1 MNSSDVMQRTG
12 DREVGRKR
20 KNQREERDITA
31 SVVAPTDAA
40 ALESTQISKYH
51 TKGGHGFA
59 VEDANTIAD
68 RFSGKNAEVIGGS
81 NEHRGPDRIVGDV
94 FVQTKYYKTASETMR
109 SAFDPHGGSYRYD
122 GQVLEV
128 PKDQYDECVKLME
141 QRIREGRVPGHTDP
155 ADAKELVSAGSYIYQ
170 QARNIARAGNIDSVT
185 FDLTTGAVT
194 ASCTFGL
201 SFMINYAQ
209 GLWRDLDHTDA
220 FKTAL
225 QEALATGLKT
235 LVVHVA
241 SAQLLRTN
249 AAALGTV
256 ATRQGVRTIA
266 RTAPGRK
273 CIEAIASASLGK
285 VVHGAPAVN
294 HVSKLLRSS
303 AVTGTVM
310 VIVDCGP
317 DFYRAAFDGSIS
329 WQQFTKNLVVSS
341 AGVGGGIGGWMAGAS
356 VGAKV
361 GTAIA
366 PGLGTA
372 IGAVGG
378 AVGAIGGGAISGQAA
393 KSITDEIVE
402 DDAIKLMQA
411 LEAELQTLSY
421 EYALSEQEVE
431 KVLYL
436 VRDEV
441 DAEWLRGMYK
451 ETDGDAASCRD
462 FIRDQLEHQFMK
474 IAERR
479 LPIYEA
485 AVKAQFFMDQL
496 EVSYEHDNDR
506 FLEALRGLNELCGK
520 VLPWESFGEFDEFML
535 DDSRTL
541 KL

>member
-1 MNSSDVMQRTG
+1 M
-12 DREVGRKR
+12 GRKR
-20 KNQREERDITA
+20 NNRREQRDVTETTA
-31 SVVAPTDAA
+31 PPLVANY
-40 ALESTQISKYH
+40 LESNTQITRYRG
-51 TKGGHGFA
+51 KGGHGFA
-59 VEDANTIAD
+59 AEDANTFID
-68 RFSGKNAEVIGGS
+68 RSHGRDAKVVGGS
-81 NEHRGPDRIVGDV
+81 NELRGPDRIVGDV

-141 QRIREGRVPGHTDP
+141 QYIREGRVPGHKDP
-155 ADAKELVSAGSYIYQ
+155 ADAKKLVSAGSYTYQ
-170 QARNIARAGNIDSVT
+170 QTRNIACAGNIDSVT
-185 FDLTTGAVT
+185 FDLTTGAVA

-209 GLWRDLDHTDA
+209 GLWRGQDHVDA
-220 FKTAL
+220 FKAAL

-256 ATRQGVRTIA
+256 ATRRGVRTIA

-285 VVHGAPAVN
+285 AVHGVSAVN
-294 HVSKLLRSS
+294 HVSKLLRTN
-303 AVTGTVM
+303 AVTGTLM
-310 VIVDCGP
+310 VIVDCTP

-329 WQQFTKNLVVSS
+329 WQQFTKNLVVSI
-341 AGVGGGIGGWMAGAS
+341 AGVGGGIGGWIGGTAAGAA
-356 VGAKV
+356 VGSAVPVV
-361 GTAIA
+361 GT
-366 PGLGTA
+366 T
-372 IGAVGG
+372 IGGFIGG
-378 AVGAIGGGAISGQAA
+378 VAGAIGGGAISGQAA
-393 KSITDEIVE
+393 KSIADEIME
-402 DDAIKLMQA
+402 DDAIKLLRA
-411 LEAELQTLSY
+411 LESELQTLSC
-421 EYALSEQEVE
+421 EYTLSEQEVA
-431 KVLYL
+431 KVLYV

-441 DAEWLRGMYK
+441 DPVWLRGMYK
-451 ETDGDAASCRD
+451 ETGGDPASCRD
-462 FIRDQLEHQFMK
+462 FVREQFEPHFMK

-485 AVKAQFFMDQL
+485 AVKAQFFMDEL
-496 EVSYEHDNDR
+496 EVSYDHDNER

-520 VLPWESFGEFDEFML
+520 NLPWERREEFDEFML
-535 DDSRTL
+535 DDSRIL